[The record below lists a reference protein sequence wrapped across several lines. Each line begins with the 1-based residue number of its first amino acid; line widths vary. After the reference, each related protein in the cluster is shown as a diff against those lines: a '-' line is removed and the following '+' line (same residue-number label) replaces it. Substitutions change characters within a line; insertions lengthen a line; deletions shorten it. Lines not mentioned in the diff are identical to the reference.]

1 MRKSN
6 KILHERGGY
15 KLVYDR
21 GRNGTLRS
29 PYIQIVWY
37 DEARR
42 RVRSISTRTESLEE
56 AERQLDA
63 LYEKNE
69 KGRAIC
75 ATCGQPL
82 PNAAPYLL
90 TEAIT
95 AYLEA
100 RKSRASISAIR
111 PRLGHILTF
120 LESTDQL
127 SVLCTEVDKEWVNEF
142 REWNIEVQ
150 VEAGTD
156 AKGRPVYRDRAP
168 GTVEASI
175 RQLKAAINFAEYRKM
190 IAAKANFSPRKP
202 EDVSKTPIYRASIPV
217 LAAMFRYCTEP
228 ERKPGESDKAY
239 SKRVAGRGDLLRF
252 LRISVTTWA
261 RPDAAHD
268 VSTDPSREQWDRDEK
283 RLSLNPKG
291 RVQTKKYRPV
301 VPIARQ
307 MVPLLDANEGFYV
320 RVSSVR
326 QAWESMQS
334 ELGLPGNRSSG
345 LKLIRRSMAQLARNQ
360 MSKAEWVEA
369 MIMLGHHRPS
379 TSDLYGFDDPGDLP
393 RALEVTEQIISEIIS
408 LAPLAFACQPRA
420 DDRHSTS
427 G

>member
-6 KILHERGGY
+6 KVLLERGGY

-37 DEARR
+37 DEERR

-63 LYEKNE
+63 LYEKNK

-75 ATCGQPL
+75 ATCGQTL
-82 PNAAPYLL
+82 PNAVPYLL
-90 TEAIT
+90 TEAIA

-120 LESTDQL
+120 LESTSQL
-127 SVLCTEVDKEWVNEF
+127 NVLCTEVDKEWVGEF

-156 AKGRPVYRDRAP
+156 EKGRPVYRDRAP

-175 RQLKAAINFAEYRKM
+175 RQLKAAINFAEDRGM
-190 IAAKANFSPRKP
+190 IASKAKFSPLKP
-202 EDVSKTPIYRASIPV
+202 EMVSRTPVYRAPVPV

-228 ERKPGESDKAY
+228 ELKAGESDKTY
-239 SKRVAGRGDLLRF
+239 KKRVSGRRQLLHF
-252 LRISVTTWA
+252 LQISVATWA

-268 VSTDPSREQWDRDEK
+268 VSTDPLRDQWDPAEK
-283 RLSLNPKG
+283 RLNLNPMG
-291 RVQTKKYRPV
+291 RVQTQKYRPV

-307 MVPLLDANEGFYV
+307 MAPLLDANEGFYV

-326 QAWESMQS
+326 QAWEAMQS
-334 ELGLPGNRSSG
+334 ELGLPGNRQSG
-345 LKLIRRSMAQLARNQ
+345 VKLIRRSMAQLARDR
-360 MSKAEWVEA
+360 MSKAEWVEG
-369 MIMLGHHRPS
+369 MVMLGHHRPH
-379 TSDLYGFDDPGDLP
+379 TSDLYGFEDPGDLP
-393 RALEVTEQIISEIIS
+393 RALQVTEQIIDEIIA
-408 LAPLAFACQPRA
+408 LAPLAFAA
-420 DDRHSTS
+420 
-427 G
+427 GKEGE

>member
-6 KILHERGGY
+6 KILLERGGY

-21 GRNGTLRS
+21 GPNGTLRS

-37 DEARR
+37 DEERQ
-42 RVRSISTRTESLEE
+42 RVRSISTRTESHEE

-75 ATCGQPL
+75 AACGQPL

-90 TEAIT
+90 TEAIA

-120 LESTDQL
+120 LESTGQL
-127 SVLCTEVDKEWVNEF
+127 GVFCTEVDKEWVNDF

-150 VEAGTD
+150 VKAGTD
-156 AKGRPVYRDRAP
+156 EDDKPIFRDRAP

-175 RQLKAAINFAEYRKM
+175 RQLKAAINFAEDRGM
-190 IAAKANFSPRKP
+190 IASKAKFSPLKFKQ
-202 EDVSKTPIYRASIPV
+202 VSRTPVYRAPVPV

-228 ERKPGESDKAY
+228 ERKSGESDKAY
-239 SKRVAGRGDLLRF
+239 KKRVSGRRELLHF
-252 LRISVTTWA
+252 LQISVATWA

-268 VSTDPSREQWDRDEK
+268 VSTDPLREQWDSAERKLD
-283 RLSLNPKG
+283 LNPKG
-291 RVQTKKYRPV
+291 RVQTIKFRPV

-307 MVPLLDANEGFYV
+307 MAPLLDANEGFYV

-326 QAWESMQS
+326 QAWEAMQS
-334 ELGLPGNRSSG
+334 ELALPGNRQSG
-345 LKLIRRSMAQLARNQ
+345 VKLIRRSMAQLARKR
-360 MSKAEWVEA
+360 MSEAEWVEA
-369 MIMLGHHRPS
+369 TIMLGHRRPS
-379 TSDLYGFDDPGDLP
+379 TSDLYGFKTPGDLP
-393 RALEVTEQIISEIIS
+393 KALEVTEQVIDEIIE
-408 LAPLAFACQPRA
+408 LAPKAFKA
-420 DDRHSTS
+420 
-427 G
+427 